1 MQEPS
6 YRLELLRVRDEDAE
20 RTASL
25 LVSELRVDADTAAE
39 WTSGAKPKVLRA
51 AMNVGEAERVAKLL
65 AGSGAY
71 VAVINERTGSRRSY
85 PSEPPPEEPRPTTRE
100 RVTVFEPEPTVAR
113 NPARAGAVMP
123 SRASAVPKK
132 LRDPRPE
139 AERVLPKAP
148 SGPREKVSLA
158 TVLTPAQRKRLLII
172 AAVALVLGVVLHLWS
187 RPPAELEAD
196 EVDGPY
202 EFGPRGYD
210 FQER

>member
-6 YRLELLRVRDEDAE
+6 YRLELLRLSQGDTEK
-20 RTASL
+20 TAGL
-25 LVSELRVDADTAAE
+25 LAAELRADEVAVAA
-39 WTSGAKPKVLRA
+39 WVSGAKPQVLRGG
-51 AMNVGEAERVAKLL
+51 MNAGEAERVAKLL

-71 VAVINERTGSRRSY
+71 VAVVNERTSSRRYY
-85 PSEPPPEEPRPTTRE
+85 PSEPPPEPVQSPRE

-113 NPARAGAVMP
+113 NPARAGAVLP
-123 SRASAVPKK
+123 SRASAAPKK

-158 TVLTPAQRKRLLII
+158 TVLTPAQRKRLLVI
-172 AAVALVLGVVLHLWS
+172 ALVALVLGLALHLWS
-187 RPPAELEAD
+187 RPPAEPDAD